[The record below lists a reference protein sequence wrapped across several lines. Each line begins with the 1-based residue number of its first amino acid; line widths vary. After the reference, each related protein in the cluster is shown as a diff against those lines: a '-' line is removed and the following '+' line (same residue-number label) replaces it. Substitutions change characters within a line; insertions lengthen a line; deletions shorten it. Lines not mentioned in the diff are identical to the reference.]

1 MKMLKISLSL
11 MSMGLFLMS
20 LAHDDK
26 KEKNCS
32 TCCERCT
39 SQKKD
44 LSDPFFDDIDSFLN
58 EFDKRQLQLE
68 QIAVESEFMPHL
80 ENAGSLWKDEKT
92 AGLSDPHISRLQKHQ
107 RREAHAKIKQQGS
120 IPSNSKIQK
129 REMAF
134 NDEKPRPGVPI
145 VQNEKK
151 KDIEDKSQP
160 LKAILEPSPM
170 IASAS
175 NMDKKMESSSSSKD
189 YGMPGYNM
197 PELSINRRGAN
208 AIISGSFIY
217 WKVDQD
223 DFDVGIRGARP
234 YSEQKVESFHSTY
247 EPGFK
252 AELGVNSSYD
262 NWTLCLEYTWLKAQQ
277 TNARGSNDKYPMI
290 VSPWVSL
297 TENDQKLY
305 TPFSATSS
313 EILHSGARNHWR
325 FHFDM
330 LDLALSRSYYVG
342 KKLIFNPFLAA
353 RGAKIN
359 QNLNVT
365 FTYNTQVSAHTEN
378 TIYST
383 NKNHTQQIGPR
394 FGLDM
399 SWLIGSSFRFG
410 GLAAGSLLYTH
421 YQLRH
426 TETLNGNSH
435 SNIYANP
442 HAFRVNLDA
451 ALEFGWRAYVSRH
464 RRYIDCS
471 FKYEA
476 LVFFDQNRVAGLA
489 SITTDQGRVL
499 DSGNL
504 YLHGATFKLEF
515 NF

>member
-1 MKMLKISLSL
+1 MKTLKMSLSL
-11 MSMGLFLMS
+11 VSMSLFLTPLS
-20 LAHDDK
+20 GYDKVEK
-26 KEKNCS
+26 KECS
-32 TCCERCT
+32 TCCESCQA
-39 SQKKD
+39 QKKNS
-44 LSDPFFDDIDSFLN
+44 SDPFFEDIHSFLDD
-58 EFDKRQLQLE
+58 FDKRELKLAQAPFDSGL
-68 QIAVESEFMPHL
+68 VPNR
-80 ENAGSLWKDEKT
+80 ENAESLLKEEK
-92 AGLSDPHISRLQKHQ
+92 AALSSDTNRSRLQKHQ
-107 RREAHAKIKQQGS
+107 RAEAHAKLKQQGS
-120 IPSNSKIQK
+120 IPSNSQVQNKIT
-129 REMAF
+129 

-145 VQNEKK
+145 VQSTQKQEAL
-151 KDIEDKSQP
+151 EKSQP
-160 LKAILEPSPM
+160 LKALAENTPM
-170 IASAS
+170 IASTS
-175 NMDKKMESSSSSKD
+175 TESKQKEVPSSSKD
-189 YGMPGYNM
+189 YGPPGYNM
-197 PELSINRRGAN
+197 PELAINRRGAN
-208 AIISGSFIY
+208 AILSGSFIY

-223 DFDVGIRGARP
+223 DFDVGITGPRP
-234 YSEQKVESFHSTY
+234 SSGQKIQSFHSKY

-262 NWTLCLEYTWLKAQQ
+262 NWTLCLEYTWLKAHQ
-277 TNARGSNDKYPMI
+277 TNSRGSNDQYPMI

-297 TENDQKLY
+297 TENDQRLY
-305 TPFSATSS
+305 TPFSTTSS
-313 EILHSGARNHWR
+313 EILHSGVSNHWR

-330 LDLALSRSYYVG
+330 LDLVLSRSYYVG
-342 KKLIFNPFLAA
+342 KKLIFNPSLAA
-353 RGAKIN
+353 RGVKIN
-359 QNLNVT
+359 QNLDVT
-365 FTYNTQVSAHTEN
+365 FTYNTRGAPGTQN
-378 TIYST
+378 TVYSH

-399 SWLIGSSFRFG
+399 NWLIGSSFRFG
-410 GLAAGSLLYTH
+410 GTAAGALLYTH

-426 TETLNGNSH
+426 TEILNSTSH

-504 YLHGATFKLEF
+504 YLHGGTFKLEF